1 MKTVHKTRKTK
12 TNGQRARPKPRFD
25 GSNGSIDSLFPVQTK
40 QNLIQ
45 WPTGQQI
52 QEVSKRL
59 AQINRA
65 GIRWEASGDYFS
77 SGDIAYQLQEIIRA
91 TSDLFKKIQRI
102 NR

>member
-1 MKTVHKTRKTK
+1 MKTSQKMRKTK
-12 TNGQRARPKPRFD
+12 VSERRARAKPRF
-25 GSNGSIDSLFPVQTK
+25 NGSTDSLFPVQTQ

-102 NR
+102 KR